1 MYRTLPVTLF
11 LLLSLAMTLSCSTN
25 LQRVDDR
32 ESSYILAL
40 RAEYFA
46 SNPDGESNEYIERG
60 EIVKG
65 MDMLEVLASWGYPAA
80 RKRSDTTELW
90 TYREVDEDSKDW
102 IEFTFTFRSS
112 VLGDWEVARHYGS
125 GSLDFPETHDVLLRG
140 EYSSGKR
147 VP

>member
-46 SNPDGESNEYIERG
+46 SNPDGKFNEYIERG

-80 RKRSDTTELW
+80 RKRSETTELW
-90 TYREVDEDSKDW
+90 TYREVNEDSKDW

-112 VLGDWEVARHYGS
+112 VLGDWEVARHYGG
-125 GSLDFPETHDVLLRG
+125 GSLDFPETRDVLLRG